1 FLSGL
6 DHDIDVLETRS
17 MENFQASAPLVS
29 QIEQSMSLGKPI
41 EEAFSLKLQRKLAST
56 VPPRP
61 MVKIN
66 SNEAMEH
73 LRRLCQDAADILQ
86 MLDYRGPYNLRVRS
100 YKLIFVC
107 CGEEADFLKETVWTL
122 QSRKPQPSVYIRSLV

>member
-1 FLSGL
+1 
-6 DHDIDVLETRS
+6 
-17 MENFQASAPLVS
+17 
-29 QIEQSMSLGKPI
+29 
-41 EEAFSLKLQRKLAST
+41 
-56 VPPRP
+56 RP
-61 MVKIN
+61 MVKIS

-122 QSRKPQPSVYIRSLV
+122 QSRKPQPYVYIRSLVQSLLVNHMQIIGSVPVKQFLFHDLAELVLPPIPLKQEHEDVEMPLDPRFKLSKLMGA